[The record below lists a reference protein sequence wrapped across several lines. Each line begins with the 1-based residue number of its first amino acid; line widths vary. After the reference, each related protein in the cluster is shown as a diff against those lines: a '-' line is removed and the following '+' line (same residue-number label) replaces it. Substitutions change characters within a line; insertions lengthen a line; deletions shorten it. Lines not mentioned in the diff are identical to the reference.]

1 MIDPYQWHTQPLT
14 LRIVL
19 RIIKCRF
26 GPFTDK
32 LNWFFKQALV
42 PKEKDNLD
50 SVGGEVEDE
59 INATAE
65 VTTLNLY
72 SLFGKRVKS

>member
-1 MIDPYQWHTQPLT
+1 M
-14 LRIVL
+14 
-19 RIIKCRF
+19 RIIKYRF

-32 LNWFFKQALV
+32 LNLCFQQALV